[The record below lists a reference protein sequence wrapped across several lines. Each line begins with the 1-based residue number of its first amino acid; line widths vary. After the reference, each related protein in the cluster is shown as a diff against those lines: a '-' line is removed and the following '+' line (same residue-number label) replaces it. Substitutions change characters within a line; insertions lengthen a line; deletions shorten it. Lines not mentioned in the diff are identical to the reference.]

1 MTSARGPRKI
11 PVIAILLTT
20 CNAQS
25 SVSLASLQPG
35 LRTEARYTRLRHHTS
50 AQHLLWSEYPGPKHT
65 LHSWSSPT
73 VSLQYSRISSTDM
86 HFKSHC
92 QAPAL
97 HRSACSATLL
107 PGATSTRP
115 LYCASMDQKASRARF
130 VACNKWPLKIVSL
143 THHGIHQDCV
153 ELHVHG
159 GIAVTRKLLSVLG
172 AMEGL
177 RPAEAGEFTR
187 RALLNGKMDLT
198 QAEGMADLLRAETEA
213 QRVQALQFL
222 G

>member
-1 MTSARGPRKI
+1 MHPATGEAQRRAGLRADKPHDERTWTTENTSNRY
-11 PVIAILLTT
+11 LLTT

-25 SVSLASLQPG
+25 SVSLAGLQPG
-35 LRTEARYTRLRHHTS
+35 LRTEARYTRLQHHTS

-130 VACNKWPLKIVSL
+130 AACSK
-143 THHGIHQDCV
+143 
-153 ELHVHG
+153 
-159 GIAVTRKLLSVLG
+159 
-172 AMEGL
+172 
-177 RPAEAGEFTR
+177 
-187 RALLNGKMDLT
+187 
-198 QAEGMADLLRAETEA
+198 
-213 QRVQALQFL
+213 
-222 G
+222 